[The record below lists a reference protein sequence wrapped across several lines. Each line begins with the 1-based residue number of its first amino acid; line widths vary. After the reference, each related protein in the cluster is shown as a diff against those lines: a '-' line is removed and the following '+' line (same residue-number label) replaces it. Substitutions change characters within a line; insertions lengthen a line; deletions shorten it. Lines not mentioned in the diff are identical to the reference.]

1 MSNLILEIKDL
12 YHSYSEHALS
22 IENIN
27 LEIGAGDRVSILGPS
42 GCGKSTLLRLIAGL
56 EKPDQG
62 EIRINDIK
70 VSDNKNLIPPEKRN
84 IGLVVQEKALFPH
97 LSVFENICFGIKKNK
112 DKDLIASELL
122 NLLKINNL
130 KKKYPHEIS
139 GGEQQRVALA
149 RSLAPK
155 PNFLMLDEP
164 FSALDEDLKET
175 LYKDI
180 SQVFSDMRKPERY
193 QVFSDMSCA
202 ILLVTHDR
210 NEAEIM
216 TNKQIRMEEGKFL

>member
-27 LEIGAGDRVSILGPS
+27 LEIGSGDRVSILGPS

-130 KKKYPHEIS
+130 KNKYPHEIS

-180 SQVFSDMRKPERY
+180 SQVFL
-193 QVFSDMSCA
+193 DMSCA

>member
-27 LEIGAGDRVSILGPS
+27 LEIGSGDRVSILGPS

-62 EIRINDIK
+62 EIKINDIK

-122 NLLKINNL
+122 NLLKIDNL
-130 KKKYPHEIS
+130 KNKYPHEIS

-180 SQVFSDMRKPERY
+180 SQVFSDM
-193 QVFSDMSCA
+193 SSA

>member
-27 LEIGAGDRVSILGPS
+27 LEIGSGDRVSILGPS

-62 EIRINDIK
+62 EIKINDIK
-70 VSDNKNLIPPEKRN
+70 VSDNENLIPPEKRN

-122 NLLKINNL
+122 NLLKIDNL
-130 KKKYPHEIS
+130 KNKYPHEIS

-180 SQVFSDMRKPERY
+180 SQVFL
-193 QVFSDMSCA
+193 DMSCA

>member
-27 LEIGAGDRVSILGPS
+27 LEIGSGDRVSILGPS

-112 DKDLIASELL
+112 DKGLIASELL
-122 NLLKINNL
+122 NLLKIDNL
-130 KKKYPHEIS
+130 KNKYPHEIS

-155 PNFLMLDEP
+155 PSFLMLDEP

-180 SQVFSDMRKPERY
+180 SQVFSDM
-193 QVFSDMSCA
+193 SSA

>member
-27 LEIGAGDRVSILGPS
+27 LEIGSGDRVSILGPS

-56 EKPDQG
+56 DKPEQG

-70 VSDNKNLIPPEKRN
+70 VSDNENLIPPEKRN

-122 NLLKINNL
+122 NLLKIDNL
-130 KKKYPHEIS
+130 KNKYPHEIS

-180 SQVFSDMRKPERY
+180 SQVFL
-193 QVFSDMSCA
+193 DMSCA